1 VQRND
6 KTMLQLRRQT
16 AAVGD
21 QADKDFR
28 SCTNRVQR
36 SRSRSFFVQIPPANI
51 QAYFGLWPQEA
62 SPLLPRSLRKKGSLC
77 SDAHLTGV
85 IHTAEGKR
93 SIDDDLVICIDRHA
107 EKRQR
112 DDDRSSPVRFSG
124 RRRHGGSF

>member
-1 VQRND
+1 VASGSFSLAAAFPQEKRV
-6 KTMLQLRRQT
+6 TLLRR
-16 AAVGD
+16 
-21 QADKDFR
+21 
-28 SCTNRVQR
+28 
-36 SRSRSFFVQIPPANI
+36 
-51 QAYFGLWPQEA
+51 
-62 SPLLPRSLRKKGSLC
+62 
-77 SDAHLTGV
+77 HLTGV